1 MAHFHHDQRLV
12 LAESHNIFNFSIIA
26 QPPVQDGVPPPDLAA
41 PRVGHPV
48 LAPLDR
54 VPLRSKAA
62 VELLG
67 LAHDGVLVAVVVLR
81 EVQLAGTDGSEEGRA
96 STEVLLSALGFSDYS
111 QGTRGDDEE
120 KDY

>member
-12 LAESHNIFNFSIIA
+12 LAESHIVFSFSIIA
-26 QPPVQDGVPPPDLAA
+26 RPPVQDGVPPPNLAA
-41 PRVGHPV
+41 PGVGHPV

-54 VPLRSKAA
+54 VPLRSQAA

-81 EVQLAGTDGSEEGRA
+81 EVQLAGADGSEEGRA
-96 STEVLLSALGFSDYS
+96 RTEVLLRALGFSDYG

>member
-1 MAHFHHDQRLV
+1 M
-12 LAESHNIFNFSIIA
+12 
-26 QPPVQDGVPPPDLAA
+26 
-41 PRVGHPV
+41 
-48 LAPLDR
+48 
-54 VPLRSKAA
+54 
-62 VELLG
+62 ELLR

-81 EVQLAGTDGSEEGRA
+81 EVQLAGADGSEEGRA

>member
-12 LAESHNIFNFSIIA
+12 LAESHISFSFSIVA
-26 QPPVQDGVPPPDLAA
+26 QPPVQDGVPLSDLAA

-54 VPLRSKAA
+54 VPLWSKAA
-62 VELLG
+62 VELLR

-81 EVQLAGTDGSEEGRA
+81 EVQLAGADGSEEGRA
-96 STEVLLSALGFSDYS
+96 GTEVLLSALGFSDYS